1 MRPTSLARRRKTAPQ
16 PACHVMLIS
25 RWPNMAS
32 RGPDEGSAAT
42 RRERPRLKITSRR
55 PRRSGH
61 PATARDFGF
70 TPLVVGG
77 ICQAGYLKDPGFWVH
92 HIFYG
97 WDFDLAEVNIYIIIK
112 DQPGGIPPG
121 PRKNNPLPRLLRG
134 QGGSAGATSLPLASA
149 AFRAASAIN
158 KFKEL
163 WPMR

>member
-1 MRPTSLARRRKTAPQ
+1 MNERALNARPDDDWEMRPTSLARRRKTAPQ

-42 RRERPRLKITSRR
+42 RREAPRLKIASRR

-61 PATARDFGF
+61 PATARDVGF

-77 ICQAGYLKDPGFWVH
+77 ICQAGYLKDPGFGVH

-97 WDFDLAEVNIYIIIK
+97 WDFDLAEVNIYYY
-112 DQPGGIPPG
+112 
-121 PRKNNPLPRLLRG
+121 
-134 QGGSAGATSLPLASA
+134 
-149 AFRAASAIN
+149 
-158 KFKEL
+158 
-163 WPMR
+163 